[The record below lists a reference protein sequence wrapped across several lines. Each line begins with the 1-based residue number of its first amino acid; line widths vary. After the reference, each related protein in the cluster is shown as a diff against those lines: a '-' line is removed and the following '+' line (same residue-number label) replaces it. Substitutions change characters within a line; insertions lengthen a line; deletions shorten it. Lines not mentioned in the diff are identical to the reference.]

1 MDWLK
6 QIKTLIH
13 IDLDGI
19 FHQIGLEE
27 ILFNLPCGKS
37 NEHTYVF

>member
-1 MDWLK
+1 LK

-19 FHQIGLEE
+19 FLQIGLEKS
-27 ILFNLPCGKS
+27 LFNLPCGKS
-37 NEHTYVF
+37 NENTHVF